1 MLNFPWKNDVT
12 IWPAVAFIGIFAC
25 AMNVFISLK
34 FISKERPPM
43 PRFKCNSMLVPS
55 IEYEQLNGWCLRSSD
70 YQCNYEK
77 LSLLL
82 LLDELYF
89 NWSSTEFQRINCSIL
104 WSAFGCTRTSECG
117 EWEKGFE
124 TCVLLM
130 VEYFQWIFSQCV
142 CIIANP
148 NIKFSTAPTIE

>member
-1 MLNFPWKNDVT
+1 
-12 IWPAVAFIGIFAC
+12 
-25 AMNVFISLK
+25 
-34 FISKERPPM
+34 M

-104 WSAFGCTRTSECG
+104 
-117 EWEKGFE
+117 
-124 TCVLLM
+124 
-130 VEYFQWIFSQCV
+130 
-142 CIIANP
+142 
-148 NIKFSTAPTIE
+148 